1 MSENQEELF
10 HREDYLKKSSKADYV
25 FFYLYTKMTDEIER
39 VANEEV
45 TIWSRLVSWIYWK
58 VFKNPSHTKIK
69 QDDADKYRS
78 AKAFHRVKTVFE
90 PVKSES
96 MDNGQI
102 MEHTQRNY

>member
-1 MSENQEELF
+1 MKKLQSGQGLF
-10 HREDYLKKSSKADYV
+10 LGFTGKYLRIH
-25 FFYLYTKMTDEIER
+25 LIQ
-39 VANEEV
+39 
-45 TIWSRLVSWIYWK
+45 
-58 VFKNPSHTKIK
+58 KIK